1 MKGFPKTMLRLTVLA
16 LSLMLVL
23 GACSNGGSGTEPAPA
38 PADSNSNGTTAETP
52 KDDPAPAE
60 EPKLEE
66 VELVWYYPQPS
77 NQPDLQKIQ
86 DAVNK
91 ITLEAINAKV
101 TLKPIDFGDYTQK
114 MNTVVAS
121 GEKFD
126 IAWTANWAFFYGP
139 NVTKG
144 AFLPLDDLLAE
155 HGKEIQAEIPSFVWD
170 ATRVNGKIYAV
181 PNYQTVTNREGF
193 VVQKRFADKYG
204 LDPSAIKTERDIQ
217 PFLEKVAAGEPDIV
231 PFGMDRNGG
240 FSAMANGI
248 EYVGAHVI
256 GIHKDDPY
264 KAIVIPQTEAYKNNV
279 TMIREWYEKGLV
291 NKDAATVKAFDDIV
305 KTGKLAVVKD
315 NVMPPGGEVGEKASN
330 GGHDVVYVYLTEP
343 YTGTNTIITTMQAIS
358 RTSENPGRAMMFI
371 NLLNTNKDLYN
382 LLAFGIEGTHYSK
395 LSDNMVK
402 INPDAGYNPNTN
414 WVFGNTFNGYLVE
427 GQSQEIMDAVKHE
440 NETATPSPLMGF
452 SFNDENV
459 KAEIANISALGDQYS
474 PGLGTGAVDPAKVL
488 PEYLDK
494 LQKAGV
500 EKVREEVQ
508 RQIDEWRKA
517 NGK

>member
-1 MKGFPKTMLRLTVLA
+1 MRKSKKLLPLLMTLLAIMLA
-16 LSLMLVL
+16 LA
-23 GACSNGGSGTEPAPA
+23 ACGGNQAAPEATPSPSPTPANNA
-38 PADSNSNGTTAETP
+38 GGE
-52 KDDPAPAE
+52 APAE
-60 EPKLEE
+60 KPAELEQ

-77 NQPDLQKIQ
+77 NQPDLQKVQ
-86 DAVNK
+86 DALNK
-91 ITLEAINAKV
+91 ITLEKINAKV

-126 IAWTANWAFFYGP
+126 IAWTANWSFFYGP

-144 AFLPLDDLLAE
+144 AFVPLDELLDAQ
-155 HGKEIQAEIPSFVWD
+155 GKELKAEIPSFVWD
-170 ATRVNGKIYAV
+170 ATRVNGKIYGV

-193 VVQKRFADKYG
+193 VVQKRFADKYN
-204 LDPSAIKTERDIQ
+204 LDPSKIKTEKDIQ
-217 PFLEKVAAGEPDIV
+217 PFLEQIAANEKDII

-240 FSAMANGI
+240 FSSMANGI
-248 EYVGAHVI
+248 EFVGAHVI

-264 KAIVIPQTEAYKNNV
+264 TAIVTPKTEAYKNNLK
-279 TMIREWYEKGLV
+279 MIREWYEKGLV
-291 NKDAATVKAFDDIV
+291 NRDAATVKSFSDIV
-305 KTGKLAVVKD
+305 KTGKIAVKKD
-315 NVMPPGGEVGEKASN
+315 NVMPPGGEVSEKQSN

-358 RTSENPGRAMMFI
+358 RTSENPERAMMFL
-371 NLLNTNKDLYN
+371 NLVNTDKEVYN
-382 LLAFGIEGTHYSK
+382 LISFGLEGTHYTK

-402 INPDAGYNPNTN
+402 VNPDAGYNPNTN

-427 GQSQEIMDAVKHE
+427 GQSQEILDAVKHE

-474 PGLGTGAVDPAKVL
+474 PGLGTGAVDPEKVL
-488 PEYLDK
+488 PEYLEK
-494 LQKAGV
+494 LDKAGV

-508 RQIDEWRKA
+508 RQIDEWRAA